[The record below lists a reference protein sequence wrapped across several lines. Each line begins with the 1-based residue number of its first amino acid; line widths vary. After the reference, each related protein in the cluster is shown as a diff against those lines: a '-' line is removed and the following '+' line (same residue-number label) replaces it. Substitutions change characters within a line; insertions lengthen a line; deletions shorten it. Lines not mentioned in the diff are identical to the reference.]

1 MGVRGRHVSSRSS
14 ATLPFAFFV
23 AVFIFDEA
31 FGQALMIDFQMIW
44 CALVIFAVTSVRQA
58 RSTRRM
64 AAQDPV
70 SALLN
75 PEISPAARPD
85 AG

>member
-1 MGVRGRHVSSRSS
+1 MGVRGRHLSSRSS
-14 ATLPFAFFV
+14 AKKPFACLV
-23 AVFIFDEA
+23 ADFIFDEA

-44 CALVIFAVTSVRQA
+44 CALVIFTVTSVRQA
-58 RSTRRM
+58 RSARRM
-64 AAQDPV
+64 AAQDPD